1 MTDSFQLFLK
11 GELIELRLFSTANHI
26 MAYCSTSETHWD
38 LGRLSYLKLQT
49 YCENARHPIEIL
61 VEKIRPE
68 LRSRPRW
75 EELVG
80 RIKANE
86 VKTLVVP
93 HLFHIAGS
101 NVAQL
106 SDFLRLLEE
115 HEVELITL
123 DQRDQKPLSRSQVL
137 IQFVTTQFKFNERP

>member
-1 MTDSFQLFLK
+1 MLQLPLHPSNFPRIL
-11 GELIELRLFSTANHI
+11 LFRIVVDCHCDGYRRPFGCISV
-26 MAYCSTSETHWD
+26 SQD
-38 LGRLSYLKLQT
+38 
-49 YCENARHPIEIL
+49 CENARHPIEIL